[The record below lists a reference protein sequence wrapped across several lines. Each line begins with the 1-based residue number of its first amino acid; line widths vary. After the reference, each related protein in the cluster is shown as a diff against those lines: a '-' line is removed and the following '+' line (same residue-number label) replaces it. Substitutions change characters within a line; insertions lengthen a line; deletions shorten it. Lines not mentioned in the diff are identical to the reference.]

1 MGDDLE
7 VLTEAENPVVFF
19 ANGIGD
25 AILTLPALRALTEVF
40 PERLTLVTHG
50 SAGYVDLLKP
60 LATKRQLYIESGT
73 KCDWEEDYIKR
84 LAATI
89 GKCDL
94 FVSLVAWHSQSL
106 GYLID
111 RLAPARSIGYS
122 PRYDF
127 SLPRDY
133 TKHTAELTFDAV
145 RTISPNLSLRD
156 YLDPPT
162 YPEGSV
168 RMAQEVRSAL
178 GHGVRLLAV
187 HMETLPEKLWDPAR
201 LSEFLDRFLVGHPDF
216 IAMFVNHS
224 EYSLTLQSE
233 TLRERVITQRGLSL
247 QDALCLVHYA
257 DCFLG
262 ADSCM
267 LHAADFGRVPAVGLF
282 GATSAAEFGFLVGP
296 HVVIQTQS
304 DVKEIE
310 VSTVLAAM
318 DLLLEVP
325 NQRAVWTQ

>member
-1 MGDDLE
+1 MRDLT
-7 VLTEAENPVVFF
+7 LLNEAENPVAFF

-40 PERLTLVTHG
+40 PERLTLLTHG
-50 SAGYVDLLKP
+50 AAAYLDLLKP

-73 KCDWEEDYIKR
+73 KCDWEEEYINQ
-84 LAATI
+84 LAAKI

-94 FVSLVAWHSQSL
+94 FVSLVAWHSKSL
-106 GYLID
+106 GHLVD
-111 RLAPARSIGYS
+111 CLAPARSIGYS
-122 PRYDF
+122 PAYDV

-145 RTISPNLSLRD
+145 RTISPNLRLQD
-156 YLDPPT
+156 YLAPPI
-162 YPEGSV
+162 YPERSVQMAQSV
-168 RMAQEVRSAL
+168 RSEL
-178 GHGVRLLAV
+178 GGDLRLLAV
-187 HMETLPEKLWDPAR
+187 HMETLPEKLWDPAK
-201 LSEFLDRFLVGHPDF
+201 LTEFLDRFLVRHQNF

-224 EYSLTLQSE
+224 EYPLTSE
-233 TLRERVITQRGLSL
+233 SEILRDRVITQRGLSL
-247 QDALCLVHYA
+247 QDALCLVHHA

-296 HVVIQTQS
+296 HVVIQQS
-304 DVKEIE
+304 DIKGIE
-310 VSTVLAAM
+310 VERVLAAM
-318 DLLLEVP
+318 DLLLEDP
-325 NQRAVWTQ
+325 NQRAVWTH